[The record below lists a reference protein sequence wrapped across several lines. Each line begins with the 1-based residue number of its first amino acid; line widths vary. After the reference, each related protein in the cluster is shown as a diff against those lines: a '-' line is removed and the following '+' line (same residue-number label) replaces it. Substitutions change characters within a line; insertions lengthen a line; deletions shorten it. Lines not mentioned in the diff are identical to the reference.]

1 MLLEAWR
8 SCGRRRKFIWSAP
21 FKIPI
26 DTRRR
31 PLLKQ
36 LPAQRVYLASLDSQ
50 SQCQG
55 QCQWQWQCQC
65 QCYLS
70 THSPQAPMPLPLAVA
85 LPNPNVASYRSFL
98 SSSSLPLSFSLSL
111 CIFYSNYHSF
121 AGIYVTVLTRTPGTV
136 ATTTAATTTVTTT
149 TANKME
155 KEKKKDLKQ
164 FNTLHDIQILLW
176 EITRVQPLSVVFR
189 QL

>member
-36 LPAQRVYLASLDSQ
+36 LPAQRVYLARLDSQ

-98 SSSSLPLSFSLSL
+98 SSTLSL
-111 CIFYSNYHSF
+111 LSQFVHILFKLPQLRWDLCDCIDPNTGHSSHNNSSNNNCDNNN
-121 AGIYVTVLTRTPGTV
+121 G
-136 ATTTAATTTVTTT
+136 
-149 TANKME
+149 K
-155 KEKKKDLKQ
+155 
-164 FNTLHDIQILLW
+164 
-176 EITRVQPLSVVFR
+176 
-189 QL
+189 